1 MRIMDRRLTTILCLA
16 VLTLMLLSPPAAA
29 QTPAAKVAIANPAR
43 IFNEIQETKDLK
55 AKMESDRKTLE
66 ATELEKR
73 TQLRDLT
80 AQRDA
85 LKPDSQAYAELN
97 QRLLQAS
104 IEFEVW
110 GRMQQAEVQR
120 RQKQQMVALFN
131 KITAA
136 VAKVAA
142 QQGIDLVIAEQRPE
156 IPDNLDPV
164 DINVLRNL
172 INQRNVLF
180 NSPAVDLSDKVIA
193 TMDADYKAGK

>member
-1 MRIMDRRLTTILCLA
+1 MRIIDRRLTTILCLA
-16 VLTLMLLSPPAAA
+16 VLTLMLLTPPATA

-136 VAKVAA
+136 VAKVAT

-193 TMDADYKAGK
+193 AMDADYKAGK

>member
-1 MRIMDRRLTTILCLA
+1 
-16 VLTLMLLSPPAAA
+16 MLLSPLPAAA

-97 QRLLQAS
+97 QKLLQAS

-136 VAKVAA
+136 VAKVAT

-180 NSPAVDLSDKVIA
+180 NTPAVDLSDKVIA